1 MITPI
6 IKTTFEEEQ
15 FKKDQAF
22 LSLTGLE
29 RLDIARRVR
38 ERTATRHFDSSGAA
52 GGAGVGKNP
61 HRHPR
66 QLRCHFS
73 QNAVLQSQPQAT

>member
-15 FKKDQAF
+15 GKKDQAF

-29 RLDIARRVR
+29 RLDMARRVR
-38 ERTATRHFDSSGAA
+38 ERMKKSNVNYSYHGLKVKIT
-52 GGAGVGKNP
+52 K
-61 HRHPR
+61 
-66 QLRCHFS
+66 L
-73 QNAVLQSQPQAT
+73 

>member
-1 MITPI
+1 MTTV

-22 LSLTGLE
+22 LNLTGIE

-38 ERTATRHFDSSGAA
+38 ERMKKSNVNYSYHGLKVKIT
-52 GGAGVGKNP
+52 K
-61 HRHPR
+61 
-66 QLRCHFS
+66 L
-73 QNAVLQSQPQAT
+73 